1 MPFTIFGCLGS
12 LWPCLCVYTHV
23 LLNIDL
29 SSYTHTHTHIPAAGA
44 AAQEDESRKK
54 RAGSNTK
61 RMSLEL
67 VYKSGGLEH
76 KIVLSP
82 STSPPRK
89 HATEWLRA
97 LKKVGLGKSEVKDKL
112 VYNF

>member
-1 MPFTIFGCLGS
+1 MCIYTCSTKHRS
-12 LWPCLCVYTHV
+12 L
-23 LLNIDL
+23 LLH
-29 SSYTHTHTHIPAAGA
+29 THTHTHIRAAGA